1 MRSLATALAVALVL
15 GPVTTFAE
23 DFPGVRQLMS
33 EQQFR
38 EAGLHKLSDAE
49 REALDRWLLGY
60 TVGDAQEL
68 RRSNEA
74 VQEAEEAVRIAARI
88 KPPFRGWDG
97 DTVFALDNGQVWRQR
112 LRGRYFHRGDD
123 TSVVISKN
131 LFGFWEM
138 TVTSSGRTVG
148 VTRVK

>member
-1 MRSLATALAVALVL
+1 MRRLALALALTTLTATAA
-15 GPVTTFAE
+15 GE
-23 DFPGVRQLMS
+23 DFPGVKQLMS
-33 EQQFR
+33 DETFR
-38 EAGLHKLSDAE
+38 EAGLHKLSEAE
-49 REALDRWLLGY
+49 RAALDQWLIDY

-68 RRSNEA
+68 RRSNET
-74 VQEAEEAVRIAARI
+74 VREAEEAVRIEARI

-138 TVTSSGRTVG
+138 TMTSSGKSVG